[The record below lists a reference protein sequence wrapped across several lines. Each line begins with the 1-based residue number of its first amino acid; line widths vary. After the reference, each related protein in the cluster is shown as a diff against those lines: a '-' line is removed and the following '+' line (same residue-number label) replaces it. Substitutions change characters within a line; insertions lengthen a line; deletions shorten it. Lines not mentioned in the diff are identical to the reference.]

1 MDSDTNKIY
10 YVGIKY
16 QIFKYRTKKGRSYL
30 SKVGINCF
38 SKTSSIKTSAEEL
51 QRSDDM
57 LRRLANKQ
65 KYNPWTLHIQYEI
78 KINNVEVYKEV
89 GKTNITVVYP

>member
-1 MDSDTNKIY
+1 
-10 YVGIKY
+10 
-16 QIFKYRTKKGRSYL
+16 
-30 SKVGINCF
+30 
-38 SKTSSIKTSAEEL
+38 
-51 QRSDDM
+51 M